1 MEAAA
6 APPRGTIAAH
16 TRQPEQNSG
25 AMAEPQACRRKSD
38 KPSSARTDFHRDSTG
53 TIQSG
58 ATKLSSARRLSAPVL
73 CITFAQLRLRAC
85 RSLARQGSKRDEAF
99 FAGVLLTCDN
109 TQNLLWHGTRQ
120 QARSGARPRVAQRA
134 AVGRDGT
141 LAATPADT
149 DAQLRACPCSGRAA
163 GAPG

>member
-38 KPSSARTDFHRDSTG
+38 KPSSARTDFHRDSTRAAP
-53 TIQSG
+53 QSCRVRADSQRQCSASLSRSSDCG
-58 ATKLSSARRLSAPVL
+58 HVDPSRGRAASVTKH
-73 CITFAQLRLRAC
+73 
-85 RSLARQGSKRDEAF
+85 
-99 FAGVLLTCDN
+99 FAGVLLTCDS